1 MIFIFI
7 LTYTATEENVAD
19 RMSKFGPLV
28 ESTIPTVIV
37 TVENNRKQNN
47 EKESLADEEEY
58 EKEEKNDNVKGKRI
72 LKSNE
77 KLRSRGKYL
86 YFSLFFVVLSF
97 VLFYFILLKVEV
109 FYFHLFALVKTK
121 NFYYP
126 FFFLQFFVL
135 FFFPT
140 HLSGFAFVTYLCEA
154 DAEKA
159 VAGMY
164 VRALYRI
171 DNLII
176 TFLIY

>member
-1 MIFIFI
+1 MIIIFI

-58 EKEEKNDNVKGKRI
+58 EKEEKNNNVKGKRI

-86 YFSLFFVVLSF
+86 YFHYFLWYFLFFSF
-97 VLFYFILLKVEV
+97 TFFYFTS
-109 FYFHLFALVKTK
+109 F
-121 NFYYP
+121 
-126 FFFLQFFVL
+126 
-135 FFFPT
+135 
-140 HLSGFAFVTYLCEA
+140 C
-154 DAEKA
+154 
-159 VAGMY
+159 
-164 VRALYRI
+164 
-171 DNLII
+171 
-176 TFLIY
+176 

>member
-1 MIFIFI
+1 MTMIIVFI

-58 EKEEKNDNVKGKRI
+58 EKEEKNNNVKGKRI

-97 VLFYFILLKVEV
+97 VLFYFLLFYFILLKVEV
-109 FYFHLFALVKTK
+109 FYFHLFSSVKTRF
-121 NFYYP
+121 FYIR
-126 FFFLQFFVL
+126 FFLPFFVL

-140 HLSGFAFVTYLCEA
+140 YLSGFAFVTYLCEA

-164 VRALYRI
+164 VRAL
-171 DNLII
+171 
-176 TFLIY
+176 